1 MLDMR
6 WTIFVVALSDQMVVL
21 VALSHQMVL
30 LDVLSHHMVLLDV
43 PSRVTSVISQWEA
56 CLWWD
61 ASCGL

>member
-6 WTIFVVALSDQMVVL
+6 QTIFVVALSDQMVVL

-30 LDVLSHHMVLLDV
+30 LDVLSHHMALPDV

-56 CLWWD
+56 CLWQD
-61 ASCGL
+61 TGCGS